1 MNARCAMRQ
10 ESDELARTVCLRE
23 WLKWVERE
31 QMRVIN
37 LEPAAGFRV

>member
-1 MNARCAMRQ
+1 MTGRCRVRQ
-10 ESDELARTVCLRE
+10 ESDELARVVCLRE

-37 LEPAAGFRV
+37 LEPAAGVRG